1 MCQKCR
7 GQEVKGYGGV
17 FKVKLLP
24 YDLPDLIF
32 YSDDVYQKGSV
43 EIRYCPWCGR
53 DLNREIE
60 G

>member
-24 YDLPDLIF
+24 FDLPDLIF
-32 YSDDVYQKGSV
+32 YSDYQKGSV

-53 DLNREIE
+53 DLDRSE
-60 G
+60 